1 MRASSFALQYPFWQL
16 VASND
21 RATYAQINYGEVYAP
36 SQIADQTILIDSD
49 AAEALSALAREFG
62 R

>member
-1 MRASSFALQYPFWQL
+1 MQYPFWQL